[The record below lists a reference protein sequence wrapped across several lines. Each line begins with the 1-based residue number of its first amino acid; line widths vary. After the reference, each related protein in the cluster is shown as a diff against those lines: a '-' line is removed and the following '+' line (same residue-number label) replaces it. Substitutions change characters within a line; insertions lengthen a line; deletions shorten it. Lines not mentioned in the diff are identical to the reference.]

1 MVPEVGQAE
10 AKLNELQAGCRDG
23 GLPTTQ
29 TPARLNAQKAFP
41 GLEPEEAGSKGN
53 VHRSCMAAR
62 GSVPLL

>member
-10 AKLNELQAGCRDG
+10 AKLSELQAGCRDG

-53 VHRSCMAAR
+53 GA
-62 GSVPLL
+62 PLMYGCEGFCSPL